1 MSYVKYIL
9 DFANEFIKE
18 AEIDLIVAEKLLSDL
33 DLSKC
38 ESNEIVFGIGRRALY
53 SLQQASEKAIKA
65 LILVYFKPMLH
76 ITVSTG
82 EEREPSTSYCK
93 ISVERLKRLEKLFDP
108 EKIGHLPALALIC
121 LTNETIKLKDSI
133 ARRILASLRKLG
145 RLLRMDEDELEQDI
159 KKGLDIFLGI
169 LNLEPKI
176 WEEIEYI
183 CSAWEQRDQKK
194 VMSKL
199 RYFIPCIEYRLETL
213 AKLRAIRIDERTLS
227 KSHSFLIKINK
238 ILEDVKKS
246 PSLAEALGSKE
257 KAEKVA
263 DAILK
268 WFEFMKDSIPSI
280 NHIIAHA
287 FTISIC
293 LWVYQS
299 IGRYPRDAKSVI
311 DVYVKRNEICRD
323 VKSIGK
329 LVDEVKTLVS
339 QVRSL
344 IENISPRLLELE
356 SALRT
361 IPSNQ

>member
-1 MSYVKYIL
+1 MLNTYV
-9 DFANEFIKE
+9 DFANKFIKE

-38 ESNEIVFGIGRRALY
+38 ESDEIVFGIGRRALY

-65 LILVYFKPMLH
+65 SILICFKPMLH
-76 ITVSTG
+76 LAASTG
-82 EEREPSTSYCK
+82 EERGSATSYCK
-93 ISVERLKRLEKLFDP
+93 ISVERLKQLEKLFDP
-108 EKIGHLPALALIC
+108 EKIGHLPALAFIC
-121 LTNETIKLKDSI
+121 LTNETIKSKDCI
-133 ARRILASLRKLG
+133 ARRILTSLRKLG
-145 RLLRMDEDELEQDI
+145 PLLRMDGLELGI
-159 KKGLDIFLGI
+159 KKGLDAFLGV

-176 WEEIEYI
+176 RKEVESI
-183 CSAWEQRDQKK
+183 CSAWKQRDQKQ

-199 RYFIPCIEYRLETL
+199 GCSIPCIEYRLETL
-213 AKLRAIRIDERTLS
+213 AKLRANRIDERTLS
-227 KSHSFLIKINK
+227 ESYSFLSKISK
-238 ILEDVKKS
+238 ILEGVKKS
-246 PSLAEALGSKE
+246 SSLAEALGSKE

-323 VKSIGK
+323 VKSVGK

-356 SALRT
+356 SALQT
-361 IPSNQ
+361 IPSNHQ